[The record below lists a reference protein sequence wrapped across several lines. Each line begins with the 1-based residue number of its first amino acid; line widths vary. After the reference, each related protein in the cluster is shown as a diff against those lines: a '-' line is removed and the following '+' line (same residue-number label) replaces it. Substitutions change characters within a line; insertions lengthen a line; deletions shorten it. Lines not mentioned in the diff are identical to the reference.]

1 MKIADGLDE
10 AFIGIGRQAN
20 NMVAV
25 YDEDKCV
32 ELFMKR
38 DGMEEDVAWDN
49 FVFNVAS
56 AYVGTDTPIF
66 AELMT
71 MQEARERFSEEVE
84 EDPSEPDQFMSDAEA
99 DADALASAGFGTNE
113 DYGCHGGID

>member
-10 AFIGIGRQAN
+10 AFVGIGRQAN

-38 DGMEEDVAWDN
+38 DGMEADEARDH
-49 FVFNVAS
+49 FEFNVAN
-56 AYVGTDTPIF
+56 AYVGKDTPIF
-66 AELMT
+66 VELMT
-71 MQEARERFSEEVE
+71 MQEARERFSEEDE

-99 DADALASAGFGTNE
+99 DADALASAGFGTDE
-113 DYGCHGGID
+113 DYGCYGGIE